1 MSKNTVKYAE
11 NACEYKTMELIAQDL
26 GPLSILPQ
34 SFYESTYA
42 NYISAL
48 GLGSKELKFVMS
60 EIATREPLCIAAAE
74 SIANSLK
81 QNYSNR
87 TFKIVAMN
95 RLGLKEG
102 VSQKSDIN
110 IEVYNENTLEDVR
123 EISLKLYIGRNKKGS
138 MNIQVA
144 SGTYLSTLCGLGFDV
159 VGRGVFESNTGER
172 FSSKKSDSKKILSN
186 FSREYGAETSTHLNR
201 VIDLTKEAHKLRDEP
216 VKPSNISSIRKS
228 IGGQAISAFIDL
240 LTLSDS
246 SGKLRTRLLGRL
258 GLSGSTSKEMVAACF
273 VDTKGTVQVL
283 NSIGNSKFHDRV
295 ALLNDP
301 SSSLSFAKSGQ
312 GLEFSFDAPNGETIV
327 STKMPLTIN
336 INGAWANKDRWCKL
350 DERFYKKGERRV
362 TKSKQL
368 DTSTNFYIDI
378 GKLF

>member
-1 MSKNTVKYAE
+1 MSDNTVKYAE
-11 NACEYKTMELIAQDL
+11 NACEYKTMELVAQDL
-26 GPLSILPQ
+26 GSLSMLSQ
-34 SFYESTYA
+34 SFYATTYDD
-42 NYISAL
+42 YISSL
-48 GLGSKELKFVMS
+48 NLRPTELKLVNQ
-60 EIATREPLCIAAAE
+60 EISTRKPLCIAIAE
-74 SIANSLK
+74 DIANSLR
-81 QNYSNR
+81 QNYANR

-110 IEVYNENTLEDVR
+110 IEVYNGNTLEDVR
-123 EISLKLYIGRNKKGS
+123 EVSLKLYIGKNKKGS

-172 FSSKKSDSKKILSN
+172 FSSKKSDSQKILSN
-186 FSREYGAETSTHLNR
+186 FSREYGAQTSTYLTK
-201 VIDLTKEAHKLRDEP
+201 VLDLTKETHKLRNEP
-216 VKPSNISSIRKS
+216 VMPSNIGSIRKS
-228 IGGQAISAFIDL
+228 IGSQAISAFVDL

-246 SGKLRTRLLGRL
+246 SGKLRARLLNRL
-258 GLSGSTSKEMVAACF
+258 GLSGSTSKELVAACF
-273 VDTKGTVQVL
+273 VDSKGTVQVL
-283 NSIGNSKFHDRV
+283 NSIGNSKFHDSV

-301 SSSLSFAKSGQ
+301 SSSLLFAESGQ
-312 GLEFSFDAPNGETIV
+312 GLEFSFKAPNGDTIV

-350 DERFYKKGERRV
+350 DECFYKKGERRV

>member
-201 VIDLTKEAHKLRDEP
+201 VIDLTKEAHK
-216 VKPSNISSIRKS
+216 
-228 IGGQAISAFIDL
+228 
-240 LTLSDS
+240 
-246 SGKLRTRLLGRL
+246 
-258 GLSGSTSKEMVAACF
+258 
-273 VDTKGTVQVL
+273 
-283 NSIGNSKFHDRV
+283 
-295 ALLNDP
+295 
-301 SSSLSFAKSGQ
+301 
-312 GLEFSFDAPNGETIV
+312 
-327 STKMPLTIN
+327 
-336 INGAWANKDRWCKL
+336 
-350 DERFYKKGERRV
+350 
-362 TKSKQL
+362 
-368 DTSTNFYIDI
+368 
-378 GKLF
+378 